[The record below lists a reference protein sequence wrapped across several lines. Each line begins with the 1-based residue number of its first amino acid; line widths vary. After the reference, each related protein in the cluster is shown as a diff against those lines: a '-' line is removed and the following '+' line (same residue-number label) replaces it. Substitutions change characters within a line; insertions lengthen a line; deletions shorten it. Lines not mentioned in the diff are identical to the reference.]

1 MTKCVLMHVVM
12 CTYMSLVC
20 MPACCN
26 DFKLYMHP
34 VFIHCTR
41 TNTHTGGAFA
51 TEKDILTEFARNNES
66 YNCILAAVVFVKP
79 SSSSSPSSPSSH
91 VTYKLRMAP
100 LNSLV
105 RSTEML

>member
-1 MTKCVLMHVVM
+1 MKCCRCLCNMTKCVLMHRAM
-12 CTYMSLVC
+12 YTFMSFVC
-20 MPACCN
+20 MIACCD

-79 SSSSSPSSPSSH
+79 SSSSSSSSP
-91 VTYKLRMAP
+91 P
-100 LNSLV
+100 LEC
-105 RSTEML
+105 RDARCYC